1 MTTSGDGRSDQ
12 PGPGWW
18 LASDG
23 NWYPPDQQP
32 GVAPP
37 PPEPQPPTPPAVPP
51 PTVDGPGGYQAPPP
65 QYPGG
70 WDARVPP
77 PPGPGSGPAHMDFAG
92 FGARLGAWI
101 LDTLIVGIPVGV
113 ISVVVTL
120 NLPTEITACTVNGR
134 PGLCEGPTTAS
145 ALLILFLNL
154 GLGALSLFWYY
165 PYFDGVTGAT
175 PGKRMIGLRV
185 VDDRTGESI
194 GYGRGLGR
202 SLFKIISG
210 LVLLLG
216 YLWAIW
222 DREKRAW
229 HDMVV
234 SSRVVRSH

>member
-23 NWYPPDQQP
+23 RWYPPDQQP

-37 PPEPQPPTPPAVPP
+37 QPPPVMSPVPAPPVEQ
-51 PTVDGPGGYQAPPP
+51 PGGYQAAPP

-77 PPGPGSGPAHMDFAG
+77 PPGVGDPTRMDLAG

-101 LDTLIVGIPVGV
+101 LDSLIVGIP
-113 ISVVVTL
+113 SVVLAVVL
-120 NLPTEITACTVNGR
+120 AMNLPSEITACTVDGQFR
-134 PGLCEGPTTAS
+134 LCEGPTTAS
-145 ALLILFLNL
+145 ALIILFVNL
-154 GLGALSLFWYY
+154 GLGAFSLFLYY
-165 PYFDGVTGAT
+165 PYLDGVKGGT

-185 VDDRTGESI
+185 VDDRTGVSI

-216 YLWAIW
+216 YLWVIW

>member
-1 MTTSGDGRSDQ
+1 MTMSGDGRPDQ

-37 PPEPQPPTPPAVPP
+37 PIQPPPAPASPPQG
-51 PTVDGPGGYQAPPP
+51 DRPGGYQAPPP
-65 QYPGG
+65 QNPGG

-77 PPGPGSGPAHMDFAG
+77 PPGLGDSQAHLDFAG

-101 LDTLIVGIPVGV
+101 LDSLIVGIP
-113 ISVVVTL
+113 SVVLVVVLTL
-120 NLPTEITACTVNGR
+120 NLPTEITACTVDGR
-134 PGLCEGPTTAS
+134 PGLCEGPTTGS
-145 ALLILFLNL
+145 ALIILLLNV
-154 GLGALSLFWYY
+154 GFGALSLFWYY

-185 VDDRTGESI
+185 VDDRTGDSI

-234 SSRVVRSH
+234 SSRVVRSR